1 MRSAR
6 LRPAIPMSGRQDVQS
21 IKPGGRPPQSPSPLT
36 PSVTP
41 DARGPRRRG
50 FKASAPFAG
59 RNAPDRRQREIGRV
73 GHCRMKTPPRKTA
86 VPAPPSWIESRIS
99 NDVGSEDRGEA
110 QRMARAWRP
119 KSRADSA
126 PDRHQYGRAAIC
138 KYGNIRVVIRTK
150 SLHRR
155 QTRFPLKV
163 WTEAGVVAPAR
174 LNLRPAKQRRIGG
187 MWGERTRRTPA

>member
-36 PSVTP
+36 PSVIP

-99 NDVGSEDRGEA
+99 NDVGSEDRGE
-110 QRMARAWRP
+110 RSGWRAPGGR
-119 KSRADSA
+119 SHA
-126 PDRHQYGRAAIC
+126 P
-138 KYGNIRVVIRTK
+138 
-150 SLHRR
+150 
-155 QTRFPLKV
+155 
-163 WTEAGVVAPAR
+163 
-174 LNLRPAKQRRIGG
+174 
-187 MWGERTRRTPA
+187 TRRLIDINTGAPRSASMAISEWSPEPKAFTEGRRGSR